1 MKQKVK
7 DGDVDYFAKLAG
19 AEPFSE
25 PKPTVVIKDTTHEAD
40 EVVNAYRAGV
50 AAAKQAWSDTLYST
64 PSVNETLR
72 GIATQRKHCY
82 GCSPGDAYED
92 GPEAG
97 KNCTDETHAVYSLG
111 YLAGIAETLTDRC
124 G

>member
-1 MKQKVK
+1 M
-7 DGDVDYFAKLAG
+7 
-19 AEPFSE
+19 
-25 PKPTVVIKDTTHEAD
+25 KDTTHEAD

-50 AAAKQAWSDTLYST
+50 AAAKEAWGDTLYSA
-64 PSVNETLR
+64 PSVNKTLR

-82 GCSPGDAYED
+82 VCSPGDAYED

-97 KNCTDETHAVYSLG
+97 KNCTDEIHEVYSLG
-111 YLAGIAETLTDRC
+111 YLAGIAETLTDQC